1 MVSESQTGQRQQRE
15 TSKFPVLP
23 SWKVVLSKDYGE
35 ELHVLSSI
43 REETF
48 TENCEVEQLSDN
60 LCNGNSC
67 QLTSNIPGRLSK
79 GFKDLETSESSA
91 SVSKGDKNPEIS
103 KIPGRFPK
111 CTKDSANSESCT
123 SVSKDDTNPE
133 CSKIPGRLSKGVK
146 DPQTSESSANVS
158 KDDTIPEIMRT
169 AGRLSKS
176 VRDPETSESSVSVS
190 KDDSNPEIS
199 KIPGRLSKSVRDPE
213 TSESSVSV
221 SKNDTNPE
229 ISKSPGRLYTRV
241 KDPDMCASLSNGD
254 SEIMSNGTERNDLAS
269 NTNVIKRENVPANT
283 ETTVHEL
290 TPSLENYGVDL
301 VNKAYQ
307 SSMSI
312 VMNEGTN
319 HLMPSDTKHRQ
330 NKYPMDFTRYPDT
343 KDQQAKDN
351 LLRLISPIGIENV
364 AQAYFKS
371 INLLQESQDS
381 IVKCPVNTSIDIKG
395 QKEEIKDLVSSEKNN
410 SCQGEETVHTV
421 EEHSAKIWRL
431 VVKDFARQ
439 QAERR
444 TTGNIQRPV
453 SASEKTSSENVNT
466 RPFLKKR
473 SGSLPCIHVKD
484 LVLKGQTKKLT
495 RRGPCMKTKVPSK
508 HILMYKI

>member
-190 KDDSNPEIS
+190 K
-199 KIPGRLSKSVRDPE
+199 
-213 TSESSVSV
+213 
-221 SKNDTNPE
+221 NDTNPE

-351 LLRLISPIGIENV
+351 LLRVISPIGIENV